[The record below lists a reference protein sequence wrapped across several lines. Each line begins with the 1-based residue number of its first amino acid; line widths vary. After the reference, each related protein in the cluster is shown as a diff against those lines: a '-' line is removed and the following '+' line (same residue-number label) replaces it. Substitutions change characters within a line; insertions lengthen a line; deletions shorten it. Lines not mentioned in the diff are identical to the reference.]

1 MEMKTMD
8 KGIKLYYDEEP
19 YYGVELNI
27 WSVNET
33 DGDTREAFISKFKN
47 AIKHN
52 DWLQQNMNIGEV
64 LDFLD
69 TLSNNLN
76 GDDLYKNLIDN
87 FYYVES
93 LHKNSF
99 HLGISDSFNRVV
111 FQNRHPYDDEETIS
125 IFGLL
130 TPYLKNHNEFKEWF
144 VHKLEGY
151 DKALYLSLLDSKES
165 KKKLIAYKNTL
176 LEQAMKNVDYYKK
189 QLEEQEN
196 KVNALRYELEELE
209 DENNG

>member
-1 MEMKTMD
+1 MD
-8 KGIKLYYDEEP
+8 KGIKLYYDDEP
-19 YYGVELNI
+19 DYGVTLYI
-27 WSVNET
+27 WSTDKN
-33 DGDTREAFISKFKN
+33 DGDTREDFIKKFKY
-47 AIKHN
+47 AIKNN

-76 GDDLYKNLIDN
+76 GDALYDNLIDN

-144 VHKLEGY
+144 IHKLETN

-176 LEQAMKNVDYYKK
+176 LEQEMEQINYYKT
-189 QLEEQEN
+189 QLEGHEN
-196 KVNALRYELEELE
+196 KANTLRDELEELE
-209 DENNG
+209 NENYE

>member
-8 KGIKLYYDEEP
+8 KGIKLYYDVEP
-19 YYGVELNI
+19 YYGVTLNI
-27 WSVNET
+27 WSTDKN
-33 DGDTREAFISKFKN
+33 DGDTREDFINNFKY
-47 AIKHN
+47 AIKN
-52 DWLQQNMNIGEV
+52 NNWLQQNMNVGEV

-69 TLSNNLN
+69 ALSNNLN

-93 LHKNSF
+93 LHENSF

-130 TPYLKNHNEFKEWF
+130 TPYLKNNNEFKEWF
-144 VHKLEGY
+144 IHKLETN

-176 LEQAMKNVDYYKK
+176 LEQEMKNVNYYKK
-189 QLEEQEN
+189 QLEEHE
-196 KVNALRYELEELE
+196 KKATILRDELEE
-209 DENNG
+209 

>member
-1 MEMKTMD
+1 MEMKTMG

-19 YYGVELNI
+19 YYGVTLDI
-27 WSVNET
+27 WSTNKN
-33 DGDTREAFISKFKN
+33 DGNTREDFINNFKY
-47 AIKHN
+47 AIKN
-52 DWLQQNMNIGEV
+52 NNWLQQNMNIGEV

-76 GDDLYKNLIDN
+76 GDALYENLIDN

-111 FQNRHPYDDEETIS
+111 FQNYHPYDNEETIS

-144 VHKLEGY
+144 IHKLETK

-176 LEQAMKNVDYYKK
+176 LEQEMKNVNYYKK
-189 QLEEQEN
+189 QLEEHEN
-196 KVNALRYELEELE
+196 KANTLRDELEELE
-209 DENNG
+209 NENNS